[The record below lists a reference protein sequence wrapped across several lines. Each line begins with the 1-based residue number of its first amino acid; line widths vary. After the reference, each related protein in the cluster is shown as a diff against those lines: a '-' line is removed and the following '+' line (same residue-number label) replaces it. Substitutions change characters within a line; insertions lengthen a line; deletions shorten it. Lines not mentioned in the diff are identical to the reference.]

1 MSHIN
6 KGDIHAYLD
15 GALGAYPEE
24 AARYVREH
32 LDACPEC
39 AQVLEVEGRL
49 RQDASAIIAASAQ
62 GPVELDPLDELLARA
77 SALDGQERAQELVK
91 SGRTGGTRRSVGSRV
106 YMLRWAAT
114 VVVSLGAGWVA
125 RDVAGP
131 ADDVAR
137 GVVGEPVLSETGL
150 RRAADQ
156 ERAELDNIGEPANAE
171 RLRESVGAVTG
182 GLAEVEAQL
191 ESPDA
196 SIVVGGGLAADR
208 GAEGFDDD
216 AVLDQ
221 VEAVSARQR
230 REESAVARD
239 VAVADANTRAQA
251 ADPQVQALAPS
262 DELRRSAPAVDGRDG
277 ASLRGNAA
285 PAPASSPA
293 SSNSLSTTSFLV
305 PGLPVR
311 DVRLAPEADGS
322 VGATGGSVVVTQ
334 ELSDGRLIELQFVP
348 VAGSDAVVGG
358 AFQERSDFLGRIQ
371 PSGWAMVVRDV
382 PGGMAVLSGP
392 LTEPELAEL
401 LDRALGL
408 R

>member
-39 AQVLEVEGRL
+39 AQLLEVEGRL
-49 RQDASAIIAASAQ
+49 RQEASAIITASAQ

-77 SALDGQERAQELVK
+77 SALDGQERAQELVE
-91 SGRTGGTRRSVGSRV
+91 SGRTGGTRRSLGSRV
-106 YMLRWAAT
+106 DMLRWAAT

-137 GVVGEPVLSETGL
+137 RVVGEPVLSESGQ
-150 RRAADQ
+150 RRAVDQ
-156 ERAELDNIGEPANAE
+156 ERAELDNIGEPAEAE
-171 RLRESVGAVTG
+171 ALRESVGAATG

-196 SIVVGGGLAADR
+196 SVVGGGGLGADR
-208 GAEGFDDD
+208 GAGGFDDD

-230 REESAVARD
+230 EESAVARD
-239 VAVADANTRAQA
+239 VAVADGNARAQT
-251 ADPQVQALAPS
+251 ADPQAQALAPS
-262 DELRRSAPAVDGRDG
+262 DELRRSAPAVDRRDG
-277 ASLRGNAA
+277 ASLRGNAV
-285 PAPASSPA
+285 PAPASAPA

-311 DVRLAPEADGS
+311 DVRLAPGGDGAA
-322 VGATGGSVVVTQ
+322 GAPGGSVVVTQ

-348 VAGSDAVVGG
+348 MAASDAVVGG
-358 AFQERSDFLGRIQ
+358 AFQERSDFRGRIQ
-371 PSGWAMVVRDV
+371 PSGWTMVVRDV

-401 LDRALGL
+401 LDRALEL

>member
-1 MSHIN
+1 MMSHIN

-39 AQVLEVEGRL
+39 AQLLEVEGRL

-77 SALDGQERAQELVK
+77 SALDGQERAQELVE
-91 SGRTGGTRRSVGSRV
+91 SGWTGGTRRSVGSRI
-106 YMLRWAAT
+106 YMLRWVAT

-137 GVVGEPVLSETGL
+137 RVVGEPVLSETGL

-156 ERAELDNIGEPANAE
+156 ERAELDNIGEPAEAE
-171 RLRESVGAVTG
+171 TLRESVGAVTG
-182 GLAEVEAQL
+182 RLAEVEAQL

-196 SIVVGGGLAADR
+196 SVVVGGGLAADR
-208 GAEGFDDD
+208 DAGGFDDD

-230 REESAVARD
+230 EESAVTRD

-262 DELRRSAPAVDGRDG
+262 DELRRSAPAVDRRYG

-285 PAPASSPA
+285 SAPA

-311 DVRLAPEADGS
+311 DVRLAPGADGS
-322 VGATGGSVVVTQ
+322 VGAPGGSVVVTQ
-334 ELSDGRLIELQFVP
+334 ELSDGRIIELQFVP
-348 VAGSDAVVGG
+348 LAGSDAVVGG

-371 PSGWAMVVRDV
+371 PAGWAMVVHDV

-392 LTEPELAEL
+392 LTELELAEL
-401 LDRALGL
+401 LNRALGL

>member
-1 MSHIN
+1 MMSHIN

-24 AARYVREH
+24 ASRYVREH
-32 LDACPEC
+32 LDACREC
-39 AQVLEVEGRL
+39 AQLLEVEGRL
-49 RQDASAIIAASAQ
+49 RQEASAIIAASAQ
-62 GPVELDPLDELLARA
+62 GPVELDPLEELLARA
-77 SALDGQERAQELVK
+77 SALDGQERAEELVP
-91 SGRTGGTRRSVGSRV
+91 SGWTGGTPRSVGSRI

-137 GVVGEPVLSETGL
+137 RVVAEPVLTDTGL
-150 RRAADQ
+150 RPGADQ
-156 ERAELDNIGEPANAE
+156 ERAEGDNTGEPAEAE
-171 RLRESVGAVTG
+171 TLRESVAAVVD
-182 GLAEVEAQL
+182 GLAEAEAQL

-196 SIVVGGGLAADR
+196 AVVAGGGPGADR
-208 GAEGFDDD
+208 GAGGFDDD

-230 REESAVARD
+230 EELAVARD
-239 VAVADANTRAQA
+239 VAVADANARAQA

-262 DELRRSAPAVDGRDG
+262 DELRRSAPAADRRDG
-277 ASLRGNAA
+277 ASLRNNAA
-285 PAPASSPA
+285 PAPASST
-293 SSNSLSTTSFLV
+293 SLLTTSFLV
-305 PGLPVR
+305 PGLPIR
-311 DVRLAPEADGS
+311 DVRLAPGADGS
-322 VGATGGSVVVTQ
+322 VGAPGGSVVVTQ
-334 ELSDGRLIELQFVP
+334 ELGDGRIIELEFVP
-348 VAGSDAVVGG
+348 LSGSEAVVGG
-358 AFQERSDFLGRIQ
+358 AFQDRRDFLGRIQ
-371 PSGWAMVVRDV
+371 PEGWARAVRDV
-382 PGGMAVLSGP
+382 PGGVAVLSGP

>member
-39 AQVLEVEGRL
+39 AQLLEVEGRL
-49 RQDASAIIAASAQ
+49 RQEASAIIAASAQ

-77 SALDGQERAQELVK
+77 SALDGQERAQELVE
-91 SGRTGGTRRSVGSRV
+91 SGWTGGTRRSVGSRI

-137 GVVGEPVLSETGL
+137 RVVGEPVLTETGL

-156 ERAELDNIGEPANAE
+156 ERAERDNAGEPAEAE
-171 RLRESVGAVTG
+171 TLRESVADVAG
-182 GLAEVEAQL
+182 GLAEAEAQF
-191 ESPDA
+191 ESPNA
-196 SIVVGGGLAADR
+196 SVDVGSGLGADR
-208 GAEGFDDD
+208 GAGGFDDD

-221 VEAVSARQR
+221 VEAVSERQ

-239 VAVADANTRAQA
+239 VAVADANARAQA

-262 DELRRSAPAVDGRDG
+262 DELRRSAPAVDRRDG
-277 ASLRGNAA
+277 AALRGNAA
-285 PAPASSPA
+285 PAAVPAPASSTT
-293 SSNSLSTTSFLV
+293 LSTTSLLV

-311 DVRLAPEADGS
+311 DVRLAPGADGS
-322 VGATGGSVVVTQ
+322 VAAPGGSVVVTQ
-334 ELSDGRLIELQFVP
+334 ELGDGRLIELQFVP
-348 VAGSDAVVGG
+348 QAESDAVVGG

-371 PSGWAMVVRDV
+371 PTGWAMVVRDV